1 MGAMKRAVILLVA
14 AAILTPGL
22 ASAQTRRESTARRPP
37 SAPKADPAVRTAA
50 ERITTQA
57 KSLTLFLFRY
67 GGVVKGI
74 ELSDERIA
82 RRGEKVAP
90 ELTERVKTNKEAVV
104 ASIRNLQ
111 AGMKQMETDFQANP
125 SLKYY
130 YKRVNGLSDDVGLA
144 ADAAAADKFD
154 EAGTRL
160 IEVVGVLLDALLP
173 PQT

>member
-1 MGAMKRAVILLVA
+1 MKRAVLLLLAVA
-14 AAILTPGL
+14 IMATGGA
-22 ASAQTRRESTARRPP
+22 AQTRRGSTARRPP
-37 SAPKADPAVRTAA
+37 SPPKIEPAVRAAA
-50 ERITTQA
+50 ERIAAQA
-57 KSLTLFLFRY
+57 KNLTLFLFRY

-82 RRGEKVAP
+82 RRGEKVSP
-90 ELTERVKTNKEAVV
+90 ELTERVQANKEAVV

-111 AGMKQMETDFQANP
+111 TGLKHMETDFQADP

-130 YKRVNGLSDDVGLA
+130 YQRVNGLSDDVGLA
-144 ADAAAADKFD
+144 ADAADADKFD